1 MREPRHGIAWS
12 RGRVARRE
20 RYSQF
25 MASAAWRRRRAAWYA
40 AHLST
45 TGERPS
51 CAICNSCWRLGVDD
65 LHHRSYDRLGA
76 GRDEDLVPLCRS
88 CHDTV
93 HEVIESSPA
102 WRRMSRAQATDV
114 VIARLRRR
122 HREESR

>member
-1 MREPRHGIAWS
+1 MREPRQGIAWS
-12 RGRVARRE
+12 RARVARRQ
-20 RYSQF
+20 RYREL

-40 AHLST
+40 SHITA

-51 CAICNSCWRLGVDD
+51 CTVCRRPWRLGVDD

-76 GRDEDLVPLCRS
+76 ERDADLVPLCRS

-102 WRRMSRAQATDV
+102 WRQMSREQATDV
-114 VIARLRRR
+114 VIARLHRR
-122 HREESR
+122 HEEARR